1 MSTEYSE
8 HEPAADAP
16 GAREPEEHQIRY
28 VALGDS
34 FTEGVGDED
43 PSRPNGVRGWAD
55 RVAEQLTLRFPQTLY
70 ANLAIRGRTLEPI
83 LAEQVDAALAL
94 RPTLV
99 SLYGGG
105 NDILRPSIDVDALMA
120 DYDEA
125 FGRLRASG
133 AQVLTLTGFD
143 VKHFYGVF
151 KATRGRTAIYNEL
164 LREIAEKHDLILVD
178 FWRFSEEFSDARYWA
193 KDRLHMN
200 TLGHIKMAG
209 KVLEALQV
217 GAGELGLEPLPQMRE
232 VSRVQATRANLEW
245 VRTFALPWVGRRLRG
260 TSSGDSLSPRYPD
273 LQSLQVT
280 EVGDAV
286 RDREEGEAGAP
297 PA

>member
-1 MSTEYSE
+1 MRFDPQFDQGVAVLRPSARRALERRRLVLENDDLRFS
-8 HEPAADAP
+8 AADVLWIHERCGVP
-16 GAREPEEHQIRY
+16 LIFDYQHFWCLNPE
-28 VALGDS
+28 G
-34 FTEGVGDED
+34 
-43 PSRPNGVRGWAD
+43 
-55 RVAEQLTLRFPQTLY
+55 
-70 ANLAIRGRTLEPI
+70 
-83 LAEQVDAALAL
+83 LAL

-164 LREIAEKHDLILVD
+164 LREIAEKHDLILVE

-280 EVGDAV
+280 EGGDAA
-286 RDREEGEAGAP
+286 RGREEGEAGAP

>member
-1 MSTEYSE
+1 
-8 HEPAADAP
+8 
-16 GAREPEEHQIRY
+16 
-28 VALGDS
+28 
-34 FTEGVGDED
+34 
-43 PSRPNGVRGWAD
+43 
-55 RVAEQLTLRFPQTLY
+55 
-70 ANLAIRGRTLEPI
+70 
-83 LAEQVDAALAL
+83 
-94 RPTLV
+94 
-99 SLYGGG
+99 
-105 NDILRPSIDVDALMA
+105 
-120 DYDEA
+120 
-125 FGRLRASG
+125 
-133 AQVLTLTGFD
+133 
-143 VKHFYGVF
+143 
-151 KATRGRTAIYNEL
+151 
-164 LREIAEKHDLILVD
+164 
-178 FWRFSEEFSDARYWA
+178 
-193 KDRLHMN
+193 MN

-280 EVGDAV
+280 EGGDAV

>member
-43 PSRPNGVRGWAD
+43 ASRPNGVRGWAD

-133 AQVLTLTGFD
+133 AQVLTLTGAAP
-143 VKHFYGVF
+143 VILGGIVLRHLLS
-151 KATRGRTAIYNEL
+151 RTALVPL
-164 LREIAEKHDLILVD
+164 LQLGLILV
-178 FWRFSEEFSDARYWA
+178 
-193 KDRLHMN
+193 LV
-200 TLGHIKMAG
+200 IAG
-209 KVLEALQV
+209 L
-217 GAGELGLEPLPQMRE
+217 
-232 VSRVQATRANLEW
+232 
-245 VRTFALPWVGRRLRG
+245 
-260 TSSGDSLSPRYPD
+260 
-273 LQSLQVT
+273 
-280 EVGDAV
+280 
-286 RDREEGEAGAP
+286 
-297 PA
+297 